1 MKLIRISGTEIANDI
16 RAGATDDQLVAKYG
30 LSLRSLAKVKNALL
44 ERGSI
49 VPEDLMLSQTSIPHR
64 PPVSIA
70 QFLRAFRSN
79 PDDVHMMSE
88 YSLSPE
94 ELDEVYSVLMIGGF
108 LSEYEYNCRTSKAS
122 IDKPENAVAADDSTA
137 VDLTDGRSVG
147 IERDIRRFLDSCEW
161 ASDSVSQVHKGL
173 GHSQNVGT
181 NGSGNRVAELE
192 CGSCPKCRT
201 PKSSKSPEA
210 CLHCGV
216 VFSKYE
222 QHLRKMRVAIWS

>member
-1 MKLIRISGTEIANDI
+1 MKRIRISGTEIVNDI
-16 RAGATDDQLVAKYG
+16 RAGATDEQLVAKYG

-49 VPEDLMLSQTSIPHR
+49 VPEDLMLSQTSIPCR
-64 PPVSIA
+64 PSVSIA
-70 QFLRAFRSN
+70 HFLHAFRSN
-79 PDDVHMMSE
+79 PDDVYLMSE
-88 YSLSPE
+88 YSLSPQ
-94 ELDEVYSVLMIGGF
+94 ELDEVYQFLMVGGF

-122 IDKPENAVAADDSTA
+122 IEKPENAIASDDSTA
-137 VDLTDGRSVG
+137 IDLTDGRSVG

-161 ASDSVSQVHKGL
+161 ACDSVTQSRKGP
-173 GHSQNVGT
+173 GHTQNGGT
-181 NGSGNRVAELE
+181 NGGGNRVEELE

-216 VFSKYE
+216 VFTKYE
-222 QHLRKMRVAIWS
+222 QHLRKTRIAIWS

>member
-1 MKLIRISGTEIANDI
+1 MKRIRISGTEIVNDI

-49 VPEDLMLSQTSIPHR
+49 VPEDLMLSQSSIPHR
-64 PPVSIA
+64 PSVSVA
-70 QFLRAFRSN
+70 HFLRAFRSN
-79 PDDVHMMSE
+79 PDDIHMMSE

-94 ELDEVYSVLMIGGF
+94 ELDEVYHFLMAGGF

-122 IDKPENAVAADDSTA
+122 IDKPENAVATDDSTA

-161 ASDSVSQVHKGL
+161 SCDSVTQVRKGP
-173 GHSQNVGT
+173 GHTQKACT
-181 NGSGNRVAELE
+181 NGSGNRVEELE